1 MDSKRIYS
9 VETHRRLTRETRRK
23 SMAQKFCSFCG
34 RSSDKVE
41 KLIAGPGNVYICSEC
56 VELFHDIL
64 QSDKK
69 LKPMAVSSKDKRDIP
84 TPSQI
89 KSELDKYVIGQER
102 VKKILSVAVYNHY
115 KRVFFGKD
123 TSDVEIEKSNIILIG
138 PTGSGKTLMARI
150 LARILDVPFAIADA
164 TPLTEAGYVGEDVEN
179 VVLRLLEVTNF
190 DIERAQYGI
199 IYIDEIDKIARKS
212 PNPSITRDV
221 SGEGVQKG
229 LLKIV
234 EGTIANVPPQG
245 GRKHPYQEF
254 IKVDTTNI
262 LFVVGGAF
270 NGLEEII
277 KRRIEGSTMGFNAP
291 VKSKEEMR
299 LGDILKYVTPDDLVE
314 YGLMPEFVGRFPV
327 IGTLDDLS
335 IEDLIR
341 ILKEPKNAVLKQYK
355 KLFEIDGVSL
365 EITEEALY
373 AIAKEALRRG
383 TGARALK
390 SVFEEVMIDI
400 MFDIP
405 DLKAVEKVIITED
418 CVTKKEKPQVF
429 MKESA

>member
-1 MDSKRIYS
+1 MDNTRYIVSKRL
-9 VETHRRLTRETRRK
+9 RREMRRNG
-23 SMAQKFCSFCG
+23 MAQKFCSFCG

-41 KLIAGPGNVYICSEC
+41 KLIAGPGNVYICNEC

-64 QSDKK
+64 QSDQK
-69 LKPMAVSSKDKRDIP
+69 LKPVATTKDKRDIP

-123 TSDVEIEKSNIILIG
+123 ANDVEIEKSNIILIG

-179 VVLRLLEVTNF
+179 VLLRLLEVTNF
-190 DIERAQYGI
+190 DVERAQYGI

-234 EGTIANVPPQG
+234 EGTVANVPPQG

-254 IKVDTTNI
+254 IKIDTTNI
-262 LFVVGGAF
+262 LFIVGGAF
-270 NGLEEII
+270 DSLDEIV

-291 VKSKEEMR
+291 VKSKEELR
-299 LGDILKYVTPDDLVE
+299 LGEILRHVTPDDLVE
-314 YGLMPEFVGRFPV
+314 YGLMPEFIGRFPV
-327 IGTLDDLS
+327 IGTLEDLS
-335 IEDLIR
+335 IEDLVR
-341 ILKEPKNAVLKQYK
+341 ILREPKNAVLKQYK
-355 KLFEIDGVSL
+355 KLFEIDGVNL
-365 EITEEALY
+365 EISEDALY

-405 DLKAVEKVIITED
+405 DLKAVDKVIITED
-418 CVTKKEKPQVF
+418 CVTKRERPQIF
-429 MKESA
+429 LKESA

>member
-1 MDSKRIYS
+1 
-9 VETHRRLTRETRRK
+9 
-23 SMAQKFCSFCG
+23 MAQKFCSFCG
-34 RSSDKVE
+34 RAADKVE

-69 LKPMAVSSKDKRDIP
+69 LKTVGVGPKDRRELP

-89 KSELDKYVIGQER
+89 KAELDKYVIGQER
-102 VKKILSVAVYNHY
+102 VKRILSVAVYNHY
-115 KRVFFGKD
+115 KRVFFGRD

-190 DIERAQYGI
+190 DVERAQYGI

-234 EGTIANVPPQG
+234 EGTVANVPPQG

-262 LFVVGGAF
+262 LFIVGGAF
-270 NGLEEII
+270 DGLDEII
-277 KRRIEGSTMGFNAP
+277 KRRIEGSTIGFNAP
-291 VKSKEEMR
+291 VKSKEQMR
-299 LGDILKYVTPDDLVE
+299 LGDILRHVTPDDLVQ

-327 IGTLDDLS
+327 IGTLEDLSVDDLVK
-335 IEDLIR
+335 
-341 ILKEPKNAVLKQYK
+341 ILKEPKNAVLKQYR
-355 KLFEIDGVSL
+355 KLFEIDGVTL
-365 EITEEALY
+365 EVDQGALY

-405 DLKAVEKVIITED
+405 DLKAVEKVIVTEE
-418 CVTKKEKPQVF
+418 CVTKRERPKIY
-429 MKESA
+429 MKQSA

>member
-1 MDSKRIYS
+1 
-9 VETHRRLTRETRRK
+9 
-23 SMAQKFCSFCG
+23 MAQKFCSFCG
-34 RSSDKVE
+34 RAADKVE

-69 LKPMAVSSKDKRDIP
+69 IKPTSFGSRDRKELP

-102 VKKILSVAVYNHY
+102 VKRILSVAVYNHY
-115 KRVFFGKD
+115 KRVFFGRD
-123 TSDVEIEKSNIILIG
+123 TADVEIEKSNIILIG

-150 LARILDVPFAIADA
+150 LAKILDVPFAIADA

-190 DIERAQYGI
+190 DVERAQYGI

-262 LFVVGGAF
+262 LFIVGGAF
-270 NGLEEII
+270 DGLDEII
-277 KRRIEGSTMGFNAP
+277 KRRIEGSAIGFNAP
-291 VKSKEEMR
+291 VKSKEQMR
-299 LGDILKYVTPDDLVE
+299 LGEILRHVTPDDLVQ

-327 IGTLDDLS
+327 IGTLDDLTVD
-335 IEDLIR
+335 DLVR

-355 KLFEIDGVSL
+355 KLFEIDGVEL
-365 EITEEALY
+365 EVEESALY

-405 DLKAVEKVIITED
+405 DLKAVEKVVVTEE
-418 CVTKKEKPQVF
+418 CVTKREKPKIY

>member
-1 MDSKRIYS
+1 
-9 VETHRRLTRETRRK
+9 
-23 SMAQKFCSFCG
+23 MAQKFCSFCG

-41 KLIAGPGNVYICSEC
+41 KLIAGPGNVYICNEC

-64 QSDKK
+64 QSDQK
-69 LKPMAVSSKDKRDIP
+69 LKPVATTKDKRDIP

-102 VKKILSVAVYNHY
+102 VKRILSVAVYNHY

-123 TSDVEIEKSNIILIG
+123 ANDVEIEKSNIILIG

-179 VVLRLLEVTNF
+179 VLLRLLEVTNF
-190 DIERAQYGI
+190 DVERAQYGI

-234 EGTIANVPPQG
+234 EGTVANVPPQG

-254 IKVDTTNI
+254 IKIDTTNI
-262 LFVVGGAF
+262 LFIVGGAF
-270 NGLEEII
+270 DSLDEIV

-291 VKSKEEMR
+291 VKSKEELR
-299 LGDILKYVTPDDLVE
+299 LGEILRHVTPDDLVE
-314 YGLMPEFVGRFPV
+314 YGLMPEFIGRFPV
-327 IGTLDDLS
+327 IGTLEDLS
-335 IEDLIR
+335 IEDLVR
-341 ILKEPKNAVLKQYK
+341 ILREPKNAVLKQYK
-355 KLFEIDGVSL
+355 KLFEIDGVNL
-365 EITEEALY
+365 EISEDALY

-405 DLKAVEKVIITED
+405 DLKAVDKVIITED
-418 CVTKKEKPQVF
+418 CVTKRERPQIFFERVRLRWNF
-429 MKESA
+429 STDW

>member
-1 MDSKRIYS
+1 
-9 VETHRRLTRETRRK
+9 
-23 SMAQKFCSFCG
+23 MAQKFCSFCG
-34 RSSDKVE
+34 RAADKVE

-64 QSDKK
+64 QSDMK
-69 LKPMAVSSKDKRDIP
+69 LRVSGTLTRDRKELP

-89 KSELDKYVIGQER
+89 KAELDKYVVGQDR

-115 KRVFFGKD
+115 KRVFFGRD
-123 TSDVEIEKSNIILIG
+123 TDDVEIEKSNIILIG
-138 PTGSGKTLMARI
+138 PTGSGKTLMARV
-150 LARILDVPFAIADA
+150 LAKILDVPFAIADA

-190 DIERAQYGI
+190 DVERAQYGI

-262 LFVVGGAF
+262 LFIVGGAF
-270 NGLEEII
+270 DGLEEII
-277 KRRIEGSTMGFNAP
+277 KRRLEGSTIGFNAP
-291 VKSKEEMR
+291 VKSKEQMR
-299 LGDILKYVTPDDLVE
+299 LGEILKHVTPDDLVQ

-327 IGTLDDLS
+327 IGTLDDLTV
-335 IEDLIR
+335 EDLVR

-355 KLFEIDGVSL
+355 KLFEIDGVTL
-365 EITEEALY
+365 EVTEEALR
-373 AIAKEALRRG
+373 AIANEALRRG

-390 SVFEEVMIDI
+390 SVFEEVMIDV
-400 MFDIP
+400 MFEIP
-405 DLKAVEKVIITED
+405 DLKAVDRVVVTEE
-418 CVTKKEKPQVF
+418 CVLKRERPIVY

>member
-1 MDSKRIYS
+1 
-9 VETHRRLTRETRRK
+9 
-23 SMAQKFCSFCG
+23 MAQKFCSFCG

-41 KLIAGPGNVYICSEC
+41 KLIAGPGNVYICNEC

-64 QSDKK
+64 QSDQK
-69 LKPMAVSSKDKRDIP
+69 LKPVATTKDKRDIP

-123 TSDVEIEKSNIILIG
+123 ANDVEIEKSNIILIG

-179 VVLRLLEVTNF
+179 VLLRLLEVTNF
-190 DIERAQYGI
+190 DVERAQYGI

-234 EGTIANVPPQG
+234 EGTVANVPPQG

-254 IKVDTTNI
+254 IKIDTTNI
-262 LFVVGGAF
+262 LFIVGGAF
-270 NGLEEII
+270 DSLDEIV

-291 VKSKEEMR
+291 VKSKEELR
-299 LGDILKYVTPDDLVE
+299 LGEILRHVTPDDLVE
-314 YGLMPEFVGRFPV
+314 YGLMPEFIGRFPV
-327 IGTLDDLS
+327 IGTLEDLS
-335 IEDLIR
+335 IEDLVR
-341 ILKEPKNAVLKQYK
+341 ILREPKNAVLKQYK
-355 KLFEIDGVSL
+355 KLFEIDGVNL
-365 EITEEALY
+365 EISEDALY

-405 DLKAVEKVIITED
+405 DLKAVDKVIITED
-418 CVTKKEKPQVF
+418 CVTKRERPQIF
-429 MKESA
+429 LKESA

>member
-1 MDSKRIYS
+1 
-9 VETHRRLTRETRRK
+9 
-23 SMAQKFCSFCG
+23 MAQKFCSFCG

-69 LKPMAVSSKDKRDIP
+69 IKPMSFGPKERRDLP

-89 KSELDKYVIGQER
+89 KAELDKYVIGQDR

-179 VVLRLLEVTNF
+179 VILRLLEVTNF
-190 DIERAQYGI
+190 DVERARYGI

-262 LFVVGGAF
+262 LFIVGGAF
-270 NGLEEII
+270 DGLDEII
-277 KRRIEGSTMGFNAP
+277 KRRIEGSTIGFNAP
-291 VKSKEEMR
+291 VKSKEQMR
-299 LGDILKYVTPDDLVE
+299 IGEILQHVTPDDLVQ

-327 IGTLDDLS
+327 IGTLNDLAL
-335 IEDLIR
+335 EDLVR
-341 ILKEPKNAVLKQYK
+341 ILKEPRNAVLKQYK
-355 KLFEIDGVSL
+355 KLFEIDGVTL
-365 EITEEALY
+365 EVEENALY

-405 DLKAVEKVIITED
+405 DLKAVEKVIVTEE
-418 CVTKKEKPQVF
+418 CVTKKEKPKIY
-429 MKESA
+429 MKETA

>member
-1 MDSKRIYS
+1 
-9 VETHRRLTRETRRK
+9 
-23 SMAQKFCSFCG
+23 MAQKFCSFCG

-69 LKPMAVSSKDKRDIP
+69 IKPMSFGPKERRDLP

-89 KSELDKYVIGQER
+89 KAELDKYVIGQDR

-190 DIERAQYGI
+190 DVERARYGI

-262 LFVVGGAF
+262 LFIVGGAF
-270 NGLEEII
+270 DGLDEII
-277 KRRIEGSTMGFNAP
+277 KRRIEGSTIGFNAP
-291 VKSKEEMR
+291 VKSKEQMR
-299 LGDILKYVTPDDLVE
+299 IGEILQHVTPDDLVQ

-327 IGTLDDLS
+327 IGTLNDLAL
-335 IEDLIR
+335 EDLVR
-341 ILKEPKNAVLKQYK
+341 ILKEPRNAVLKQYK
-355 KLFEIDGVSL
+355 KLFEIDGVTL
-365 EITEEALY
+365 EVEENALY

-405 DLKAVEKVIITED
+405 DLKAVEKVIVTEE
-418 CVTKKEKPQVF
+418 CVTKKEKPKIY
-429 MKESA
+429 MKETA

>member
-1 MDSKRIYS
+1 
-9 VETHRRLTRETRRK
+9 
-23 SMAQKFCSFCG
+23 MAQKFCSFCG

-69 LKPMAVSSKDKRDIP
+69 IKPMSFGPKERRDLP

-89 KSELDKYVIGQER
+89 KAELDKYVIGQDR

-179 VVLRLLEVTNF
+179 VILRLLEVTNF
-190 DIERAQYGI
+190 DVERARYGI

-262 LFVVGGAF
+262 LFIVGGAF
-270 NGLEEII
+270 DGLDEII
-277 KRRIEGSTMGFNAP
+277 KRRIEGSTIGFNAP
-291 VKSKEEMR
+291 VKSKEQMR
-299 LGDILKYVTPDDLVE
+299 IGEILQYVTPDDLVQ

-327 IGTLDDLS
+327 IGTLNDLAL
-335 IEDLIR
+335 EDLVR
-341 ILKEPKNAVLKQYK
+341 ILKEPRNAVLKQYK
-355 KLFEIDGVSL
+355 KLFEIDGVTL
-365 EITEEALY
+365 EVEENALY

-405 DLKAVEKVIITED
+405 DLKAVEKVIVTEE
-418 CVTKKEKPQVF
+418 CVTKKEKPKIY
-429 MKESA
+429 MKETA